1 MITEN
6 ERARMR
12 ELEGIFHRMAQEIEI
27 EGEPLPED
35 LQTQFVGN
43 NLAQMDALFAIREGT
58 EWRGHTD
65 PKEIA
70 REVLRVGQIGE

>member
-6 ERARMR
+6 EKAKMR
-12 ELEGIFHRMAQEIEI
+12 EIEAVVHAMGESLTI
-27 EGEPLPED
+27 EGEQMPEE
-35 LQTQFVGN
+35 LRAAFTGT
-43 NLAQMDALFAIREGT
+43 NLATLDAMFAIREGT

-70 REVLRVGQIGE
+70 RELLRAAQIGE

>member
-6 ERARMR
+6 EKTKLR
-12 ELEGIFHRMAQEIEI
+12 EIEAAIHAMGESLMI
-27 EGEPLPED
+27 EGEPVPDE
-35 LQTQFVGN
+35 LQAAFVGT
-43 NLAQMDALFAIREGT
+43 NLATLDALFAIREGT

-70 REVLRVGQIGE
+70 REVLRAAQIGE